1 MMVAEEYEKYFF
13 TGKADP
19 DMDIKDDW
27 GFVMF
32 PCRDDGQLTSYTN
45 DYVMVIPSSY
55 GVQDANEIAYAF
67 NLFTDPVPGYTYN
80 DAIVEKYASQYSDQ
94 RVVNE
99 TLIRMRNGVNYNF
112 FNPYV
117 IGLEDVIN
125 PSYDAMY
132 VGAKTPAA
140 AMKSIQSSVKARIKE
155 QNATLDAAET
165 AKQFTWNQY
174 K

>member
-1 MMVAEEYEKYFF
+1 M
-13 TGKADP
+13 
-19 DMDIKDDW
+19 
-27 GFVMF
+27 
-32 PCRDDGQLTSYTN
+32 
-45 DYVMVIPSSY
+45 
-55 GVQDANEIAYAF
+55 
-67 NLFTDPVPGYTYN
+67 
-80 DAIVEKYASQYSDQ
+80 
-94 RVVNE
+94 NE

-155 QNATLDAAET
+155 QNATLDAAEA

>member
-1 MMVAEEYEKYFF
+1 
-13 TGKADP
+13 
-19 DMDIKDDW
+19 
-27 GFVMF
+27 MF
-32 PCRDDGQLTSYTN
+32 PCPDGGQLASYTN

-55 GVQDANEIAYAF
+55 DVTEANEIAYAF

-80 DAIVEKYASQYSDQ
+80 DALVDKYASQYPDSKA
-94 RVVNE
+94 VSE
-99 TLIRMRNGVNYNF
+99 TLIRMRNGVNFNY

-117 IGLEDVIN
+117 IGLEDVLN
-125 PSYDAMY
+125 PIYDAMY

-140 AMKSIQSSVKARIKE
+140 AVKSIQSSAKTRIKE
-155 QNATLDAAET
+155 QNATLDAAEA